1 MPHCNFVEEGVIVW
15 IIIISVVFVLYHSL
29 EQRRPLTVYDL
40 GLGDEA
46 LRWIEEHPHIT
57 VRPIPKTPLV
67 QAIRLACGDRTM
79 AKPTKREWPLWICP
93 ELILDAPYR
102 RVAWIDADA
111 IVLRGLSRCL
121 I

>member
-1 MPHCNFVEEGVIVW
+1 M
-15 IIIISVVFVLYHSL
+15 
-29 EQRRPLTVYDL
+29 YDL
-40 GLGDEA
+40 GLDDEA
-46 LRWIEEHPHIT
+46 LCWIEEHPHIT

-111 IVLRGLSRCL
+111 IVEGD
-121 I
+121 